1 MSAGSHQDSSVAA
14 VYGATPVREPAAGP
28 RPGAP
33 ALPRGL
39 LESVLEARP
48 ADGPAEPSGIDR
60 FLAAATPGE
69 SLRAWIEWTG
79 WKAPP
84 DPAAAKDQLCGH
96 LTRAVAQ
103 LDKLLSEQVQAILHH
118 PDFQK
123 IEGSW
128 RGLRYLVEQVD
139 TAENIRVRVLSVSRR
154 DLAKDFERAIEFDQ
168 SQLFRKVYE
177 NEFGMPGGEPFGA
190 LLGDFEFA
198 NHPAD
203 LALLEQIGGVAAA
216 AFAPFVGAASPALFG
231 LDDFSQFERGIDLEK
246 VFAQLD
252 YLKWRAL
259 RDKEDSRFIGLT
271 LPRVLGRLPY
281 EDDGSRVDGFCFR
294 EDVSGPD
301 RRKYLWTNACYAFG
315 AVLVRAFAKGGW
327 LAQIC
332 GVQRDT
338 ESNGLVA
345 NLPVHSFCTDKQG
358 VIPKSST
365 EVVITDQQE
374 PDFSELG
381 FMPLCACKDSEY
393 SAFYTCH
400 SIQKP
405 KAYDEPAATA
415 NARISAMLKYI
426 FCAARFAH
434 YLKVIARDR
443 IGSFAEPRECEVF
456 LHNWLHRYVTAD
468 PEAGP
473 MVKAK
478 LPLREA
484 RVQVI
489 PRPGKAG
496 SYYCT
501 LQLWPHYELD
511 ELTATIR
518 LTTELSPGQRG

>member
-1 MSAGSHQDSSVAA
+1 MSAGSRQGSSADA
-14 VYGATPVREPAAGP
+14 VYSATPPVDQAVGVPRGAA
-28 RPGAP
+28 
-33 ALPRGL
+33 ALPLGL

-48 ADGPAEPSGIDR
+48 VDRAAEPSRADR
-60 FLAAATPGE
+60 FLQASTPGE
-69 SLRAWIEWTG
+69 ALRAWIDWTG

-84 DPAAAKDQLCGH
+84 DPAAAKEQLCGL
-96 LTRAVAQ
+96 LTLAIAQ
-103 LDKLLSEQVQAILHH
+103 LDQMLSAQVQVILHH

-139 TAENIRVRVLSVSRR
+139 MSENIRVRVLNVSRR
-154 DLAKDFERAIEFDQ
+154 ELAKDFERAIEFDQ

-216 AFAPFVGAASPALFG
+216 AFSPFVGAASPALFG
-231 LDDFSQFERGIDLEK
+231 LEEFSQFERGIDLEK

-259 RDKEDSRFIGLT
+259 RDKEDSRFVGLT
-271 LPRVLGRLPY
+271 LPRVLARLPY

-294 EDVSGPD
+294 EDVAGPD
-301 RRKYLWTNACYAFG
+301 RRKYLWANACYAFG

-327 LAQIC
+327 LAHIC
-332 GVQRDT
+332 GVQRDA

-345 NLPVHSFCTDKQG
+345 GLPVHSFSTDKRG
-358 VIPKSST
+358 VASKTST

-405 KAYDEPAATA
+405 KVYDEPAATA
-415 NARISAMLKYI
+415 NSRISAMLKYI
-426 FCAARFAH
+426 FCASRFAH

-443 IGSFAEPRECEVF
+443 IGSFAEPRECEMF

-468 PEAGP
+468 SQASP

-484 RVQVI
+484 RVQVV

-518 LTTELSPGQRG
+518 LTTELSPGQPG